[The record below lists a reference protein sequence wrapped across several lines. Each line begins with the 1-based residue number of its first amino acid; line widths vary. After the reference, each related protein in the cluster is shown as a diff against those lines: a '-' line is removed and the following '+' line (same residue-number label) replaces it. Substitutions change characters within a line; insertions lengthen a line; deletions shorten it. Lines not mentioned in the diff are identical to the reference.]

1 VDLLAVQHPFRGARY
16 TRAVQGPLQVRR
28 PTLELSA
35 DVPRWWYGGDAF
47 ATHCLDALSSVFP
60 DGEAFFVRSVLHYR
74 GRIDDPALQRAVQGF
89 AGQEA
94 QHGHHHD
101 RHLELL
107 EAHGYG
113 ALGRMNRLMDRAMRL
128 QNRWLPRVSLAGT
141 ASAEHLTALLARR
154 ILERS
159 SEFTRPMDPRMAE
172 LWRWHALEEAEHKSV
187 AYDVLM
193 RVAPGYALRVAMLV
207 ATTLGLFAETF
218 ARTAYMLWKDGVL
231 FERATWRSAAAFL
244 FARGGLLRGHGPA
257 YLAWFRRDFHP
268 TRNDDSALIEAWRE
282 RFA

>member
-1 VDLLAVQHPFRGARY
+1 MQ
-16 TRAVQGPLQVRR
+16 LQVRR
-28 PTLELSA
+28 PTLDLST

-47 ATHCLDALSSVFP
+47 ATHYLDALSSVFP
-60 DGEAFFVRSVLHYR
+60 DGEAFFGRSVLRYR
-74 GRIDDPALQRAVQGF
+74 GSIDDPALQRAVQGF

-94 QHGHHHD
+94 QHSQHHD
-101 RHLELL
+101 RHLALL
-107 EAHGYG
+107 DAHGYG
-113 ALGRMNRLMDRAMRL
+113 ALARMNRLMDRAMRW

-159 SEFTRPMDPRMAE
+159 AAFTEPMDPRMAA

-193 RVAPGYALRVAMLV
+193 RVAPSYVLRVVLLV
-207 ATTLGLFAETF
+207 STTLGLFVEAL
-218 ARTAYMLWKDGVL
+218 ARTADLRWKDGVL
-231 FERATWRSAAAFL
+231 FERDTWRSARRFL

-257 YLAWFRRDFHP
+257 YLAWFRRNFHP
-268 TRNDDSALIEAWRE
+268 DQNDDAALIEAWRE
-282 RFA
+282 RLA

>member
-1 VDLLAVQHPFRGARY
+1 VQHPFRDARY
-16 TRAVQGPLQVRR
+16 TPAVQLQVRR
-28 PTLELSA
+28 PTLDLSA

-47 ATHCLDALSSVFP
+47 ATHYLDALSSVFP
-60 DGEAFFVRSVLHYR
+60 DGEAFFVRSVLRYR
-74 GRIDDPALQRAVQGF
+74 ASIDDPALQRAVQGF

-94 QHGHHHD
+94 QHSHHHD
-101 RHLELL
+101 RHLALL
-107 EAHGYG
+107 DAHGYG
-113 ALGRMNRLMDRAMRL
+113 ALGRMNRLMDRAMRF

-159 SEFTRPMDPRMAE
+159 AEFTHPMDPRMAE

-193 RVAPGYALRVAMLV
+193 RVAPSHGLRVVMLV
-207 ATTLGLFAETF
+207 ATTLGLFAETL

-231 FERATWRSAAAFL
+231 LERDTWRSARRFL

-268 TRNDDSALIEAWRE
+268 DQNDDRALIDAWRE
-282 RFA
+282 RLA